1 MKWSRKK
8 RLIKMNKN
16 RANKCIL
23 ILYSLYIWYCCSLVC
38 LLVISLTF
46 YNWEKSNEYK
56 REQTKLDSISAIQ
69 DSIKLEIDKDKV
81 LKLQTMKQQFEKQTD
96 TMSSQLSALTTEFK
110 SIKKCLKTVLKK
122 EK

>member
-1 MKWSRKK
+1 
-8 RLIKMNKN
+8 MNKN

-23 ILYSLYIWYCCSLVC
+23 ILYSQYIWYCCSLVC

-56 REQTKLDSISAIQ
+56 WEQTKLDSISAIQ